1 MKHGFARKDPV
12 KAPAFAPETI
22 ELPTPLK
29 VPPPQSKPIWSVVL
43 IIGLLGLVGGMVWI
57 SFASG
62 ARSFT
67 GAGSF
72 FPILMV
78 GGLVA
83 MLFGGRGGSQEMSRS
98 KMDALRARF
107 CLVIDE
113 LRKSTSQLDDRLD
126 ENYRWYHPGPTTL
139 EASVGGVRMWERTPN
154 GSDSWFGVARVGVGM
169 TDLVEGQAA
178 VFSEPD
184 NMPTD

>member
-1 MKHGFARKDPV
+1 
-12 KAPAFAPETI
+12 
-22 ELPTPLK
+22 
-29 VPPPQSKPIWSVVL
+29 
-43 IIGLLGLVGGMVWI
+43 MV

-67 GAGSF
+67 GAGSL

-98 KMDALRARF
+98 KLDALRAQF

-113 LRKSTSQLDDRLD
+113 LR
-126 ENYRWYHPGPTTL
+126 ETT
-139 EASVGGVRMWERTPN
+139 
-154 GSDSWFGVARVGVGM
+154 VAAG
-169 TDLVEGQAA
+169 
-178 VFSEPD
+178 
-184 NMPTD
+184 

>member
-1 MKHGFARKDPV
+1 MGLPARIT
-12 KAPAFAPETI
+12 ARGAWFAPETI

-29 VPPPQSKPIWSVVL
+29 VPPPQSKPLWSVVL

-98 KMDALRARF
+98 KLDSLRAQF

-113 LRKSTSQLDDRLD
+113 RRKTAAQVADRLD
-126 ENYRWYHPGPTTL
+126 ENYRWYQPGAGDAGSQRGQCAGCGSANPT
-139 EASVGGVRMWERTPN
+139 ARTR
-154 GSDSWFGVARVGVGM
+154 GSGWPAWAWG
-169 TDLVEGQAA
+169 
-178 VFSEPD
+178 
-184 NMPTD
+184 